1 MGQTAQSSTEKNK
14 QFVLDFVENAF
25 NRHDMASIDRY
36 YARDL
41 RQHIPQVSQGDEGF
55 KQYFGQ
61 FFQTFPDSRTTI
73 DHIVAEGDKVFAMMT
88 TTAKEKQTG
97 KRVTIKTDDLF
108 RIENGM
114 IVEQREKEDKFKPSA

>member
-41 RQHIPQVSQGDEGF
+41 RQHNPQVSQGSEGF
-55 KQYFGQ
+55 KQILVNSFKH
-61 FFQTFPDSRTTI
+61 FQI
-73 DHIVAEGDKVFAMMT
+73 LEL
-88 TTAKEKQTG
+88 Q
-97 KRVTIKTDDLF
+97 
-108 RIENGM
+108 
-114 IVEQREKEDKFKPSA
+114 

>member
-41 RQHIPQVSQGDEGF
+41 RQHNPQVSQGSEGF
-55 KQYFGQ
+55 KQILVSSFKH
-61 FFQTFPDSRTTI
+61 F
-73 DHIVAEGDKVFAMMT
+73 HI
-88 TTAKEKQTG
+88 
-97 KRVTIKTDDLF
+97 L
-108 RIENGM
+108 
-114 IVEQREKEDKFKPSA
+114 EQQ